1 MADLSEPQ
9 PTIPTETFF
18 ACDLRVGT
26 VVACEPNA
34 KARKPAYKL
43 TIDFGPLGTRTSS
56 AQLTQFYPPEALIGR
71 QVIAVVNFAPR
82 NVAGVE
88 SQCLVLGV
96 DTAQGVALLAIERPV
111 ANGSR
116 VY

>member
-1 MADLSEPQ
+1 MSIEPIL
-9 PTIPTETFF
+9 PAITTEQFF

-26 VVACEPNA
+26 IIECELNP

-43 TIDFGPLGTRTSS
+43 TIDFGPLGTKTSS
-56 AQLTQFYPPEALIGR
+56 AQLTGLYSPSELTGR
-71 QVIAVVNFAPR
+71 QIVAVMNFAPR

-96 DTAQGVALLAIERPV
+96 DTAAGVALLAMERTV
-111 ANGSR
+111 ENGSR

>member
-1 MADLSEPQ
+1 MRAG
-9 PTIPTETFF
+9 TI
-18 ACDLRVGT
+18 
-26 VVACEPNA
+26 VACELNV

-43 TIDFGPLGTRTSS
+43 SIDFGSLGTKTSS
-56 AQLTQFYPPEALIGR
+56 AQLTGLYSPEQLVGR
-71 QVIAVVNFAPR
+71 QIIAVMNFAPR

-96 DTAQGVALLAIERPV
+96 DTPGGVALLAMERV
-111 ANGSR
+111 VGNGSR

>member
-1 MADLSEPQ
+1 MDNPPPA
-9 PTIPTETFF
+9 PTIPVDTFF

-26 VVACEPNA
+26 ILSCEENA

-43 TIDFGPLGTRTSS
+43 TLDFGALGTRTSS
-56 AQLTQFYPPEALIGR
+56 AQLTQLYSTEQLAGR
-71 QVIAVVNFAPR
+71 QVVAVVNFAPL

-96 DTAQGVALLAIERPV
+96 DTPGGVALLALERPV
-111 ANGSR
+111 ENGAR
-116 VY
+116 VF